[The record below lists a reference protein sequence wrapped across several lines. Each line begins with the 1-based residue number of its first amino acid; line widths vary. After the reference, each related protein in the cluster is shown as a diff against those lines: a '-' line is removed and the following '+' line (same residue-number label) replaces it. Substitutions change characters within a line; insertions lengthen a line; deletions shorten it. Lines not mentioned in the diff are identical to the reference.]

1 MRLNRFAALAL
12 AAAPLL
18 LASAAP
24 AGPRPTCAEHA
35 KIELTAEAGDGR
47 REVAYVDQTP
57 PAWGKN
63 PRPVLKVAA
72 GEPVRLKWLFTNV
85 YPHETIK
92 DVVIH
97 FYAARQGSVGQHE
110 LPDLSGETPPV
121 LESACDLDLRPG
133 GHAGGRA
140 TLAIAEPGAYLL
152 RVESRRTQSDHEH
165 FAAIDLVVEPA
176 R

>member
-1 MRLNRFAALAL
+1 MRLNPFAALSL

-18 LASAAP
+18 MVSAAP
-24 AGPRPTCAEHA
+24 VGPPARCAEHA

-47 REVAYVDQTP
+47 KETAFVDQTP

-72 GEPVRLKWLFTNV
+72 GEPVKLKWIFTNV

-97 FYAARQGSVGQHE
+97 FYAARQAAPGQNE

-152 RVESRRTQSDHEH
+152 RVESRNTQSDHEH